1 MSEQPPD
8 TSLPPVVV
16 DRIYRLTAQRHSSY
30 ENGRQTHTPS
40 FRRRP
45 ESRGVGLGSTIV
57 SSSKN
62 GLQRT
67 LFLFPHSLSPTLIGE
82 RESTS
87 PAPGFRLARRN
98 DDGRDTPIFPL
109 GGARWPAAAWTIA
122 VLALALLASGCGSG
136 GSPEAEARREYERGL
151 ELQERGNLPDA
162 LEAFGSAIELDPDMP
177 DLYTARGYVYYLY
190 GATSSALADLNRAL
204 EINPD
209 SSQAYYYRGL
219 VLASADDPDDAV
231 LNFSKAVQLDPSMT
245 MAYYSRAKV
254 YFEDEEYELA
264 LEDLS
269 AAIDTD
275 PDMPGLYMI
284 RGQTYLLAGLPDKAI
299 PDLEQ
304 VLALTEDESATA
316 KAKELLSLIR

>member
-1 MSEQPPD
+1 MSEQPPHK
-8 TSLPPVVV
+8 SLP
-16 DRIYRLTAQRHSSY
+16 LTANLIGRPTTQCHSSY
-30 ENGRQTHTPS
+30 ENRRQTHTPS

-45 ESRGVGLGSTIV
+45 ESRGAGLGSTIV

-67 LFLFPHSLSPTLIGE
+67 LFLFPRR

-87 PAPGFRLARRN
+87 PAPGFRLAGRN

-109 GGARWPAAAWTIA
+109 GGGRWPAAAWTVA
-122 VLALALLASGCGSG
+122 VLALALLAAGCGSG

-151 ELQERGNLPDA
+151 ELQELGNLPDA
-162 LEAFGSAIELDPDMP
+162 LEAFGSAIQLDPDMP

-190 GATSSALADLNRAL
+190 GATSSALADLNRSL
-204 EINPD
+204 EVNPD

-219 VLASADDPDDAV
+219 VLASSDDPDDAV
-231 LNFSKAVQLDPSMT
+231 LNFSKAVQLDPGMT

-254 YFEDEEYELA
+254 YFEDEEYDLA

>member
-1 MSEQPPD
+1 MSERPPD

-62 GLQRT
+62 SLQRT

-87 PAPGFRLARRN
+87 PAPGFRLTRRN

>member
-1 MSEQPPD
+1 MSDQPPQK
-8 TSLPPVVV
+8 SLPLMANLI
-16 DRIYRLTAQRHSSY
+16 DRPTTQCHSSY
-30 ENGRQTHTPS
+30 ENRMQTHTPS

-57 SSSKN
+57 SSFKN

-67 LFLFPHSLSPTLIGE
+67 LFLFPRR

-87 PAPGFRLARRN
+87 PAPGFRLGGRN
-98 DDGRDTPIFPL
+98 DDGRDTPLFPL
-109 GGARWPAAAWTIA
+109 GGARWPAAAWTVA

-151 ELQERGNLPDA
+151 ELQELGNLPDA
-162 LEAFGSAIELDPDMP
+162 LEAFGSAIQLDPDMP

-204 EINPD
+204 EINSD

-219 VLASADDPDDAV
+219 VLASSDDPDDAV
-231 LNFSKAVQLDPSMT
+231 LNFSKAVQLDPGMT

>member
-1 MSEQPPD
+1 MSEQPPHK
-8 TSLPPVVV
+8 SLPPVVV
-16 DRIYRLTAQRHSSY
+16 DRIYRPAAQGHSSY
-30 ENGRQTHTPS
+30 ENRRQTHTPS

-45 ESRGVGLGSTIV
+45 ESRGAGLGSTIV
-57 SSSKN
+57 TSSKN

-67 LFLFPHSLSPTLIGE
+67 LFLFPRSLSPTLIGE

-87 PAPGFRLARRN
+87 PAPGFRLAGRN
-98 DDGRDTPIFPL
+98 DDGRDTPIFPV
-109 GGARWPAAAWTIA
+109 GGARWPAAAWTA
-122 VLALALLASGCGSG
+122 VLALALLAAGCGSG

-151 ELQERGNLPDA
+151 ELQELGNLPDA
-162 LEAFGSAIELDPDMP
+162 LAAFGSAIQLDPDMP

-190 GATSSALADLNRAL
+190 GATSSALADLNRSL

-219 VLASADDPDDAV
+219 VLASSDDPDDAV
-231 LNFSKAVQLDPSMT
+231 LNFSKAVQLDPGMT

-254 YFEDEEYELA
+254 YFEDEEYDLA

-269 AAIDTD
+269 AAIDAD

>member
-1 MSEQPPD
+1 M
-8 TSLPPVVV
+8 
-16 DRIYRLTAQRHSSY
+16 
-30 ENGRQTHTPS
+30 
-40 FRRRP
+40 
-45 ESRGVGLGSTIV
+45 
-57 SSSKN
+57 
-62 GLQRT
+62 
-67 LFLFPHSLSPTLIGE
+67 
-82 RESTS
+82 
-87 PAPGFRLARRN
+87 
-98 DDGRDTPIFPL
+98 
-109 GGARWPAAAWTIA
+109 
-122 VLALALLASGCGSG
+122 
-136 GSPEAEARREYERGL
+136 
-151 ELQERGNLPDA
+151 
-162 LEAFGSAIELDPDMP
+162 
-177 DLYTARGYVYYLY
+177 
-190 GATSSALADLNRAL
+190 
-204 EINPD
+204 
-209 SSQAYYYRGL
+209 
-219 VLASADDPDDAV
+219 LASADDPDDAV